1 MEFEAAAQRL
11 ARDQSKLANKRR
23 DNRILS
29 QKAKRQAD
37 IRKKQQEQMKNERLR
52 KQQQEEFIQSYMK
65 SCERALGIQSLGQ
78 QDAAFFEATSIYGN
92 GDKIALPPS
101 VLQHLTQQQSTTTNA
116 SPWTFRVG
124 ILNKDYTFPAS
135 SLLQTMTSPP
145 EDEDDD
151 TMEIDSD
158 DDDKDDTNDKAAY
171 LDELSHKYLSYTYAS
186 VVEFTQEEGHIGLPA
201 SIAARLL
208 VDGVSATRTMDP
220 AASSTTKQE
229 SDTNTNT
236 DMDMHDND
244 IDDDDEEKTPGHLAW
259 GAFDVPSLPIQVSLV
274 KLPQGRKCTVI
285 PTMEAIR
292 NGFHTLDNVKL
303 VLEQSLI
310 RTRATLSVGDVV
322 ATWHRGT
329 KFDLQVTSVTPSD
342 YQAIRIINTDLEV
355 DIGVNE
361 EFEQEVNNKQAQVKS
376 VDKEA
381 ATKKAS
387 VFDTSKG
394 HVLSGPSISRTMTES
409 EKPVALQPVDNLL
422 PEPPLDQME
431 GVCTVQLRGDGAS
444 GRRRFDVN
452 TATLKDLF
460 DYAATLSNDGS
471 AFQLVTRF
479 PRRVFSASESSSQ
492 TLADAGIAP
501 GQEMFMLEKL

>member
-1 MEFEAAAQRL
+1 M
-11 ARDQSKLANKRR
+11 
-23 DNRILS
+23 
-29 QKAKRQAD
+29 
-37 IRKKQQEQMKNERLR
+37 
-52 KQQQEEFIQSYMK
+52 
-65 SCERALGIQSLGQ
+65 
-78 QDAAFFEATSIYGN
+78 
-92 GDKIALPPS
+92 
-101 VLQHLTQQQSTTTNA
+101 
-116 SPWTFRVG
+116 G
-124 ILNKDYTFPAS
+124 ILNKDYTFPSS
-135 SLLQTMTSPP
+135 SLLQTMTPP
-145 EDEDDD
+145 PDEDDD

-158 DDDKDDTNDKAAY
+158 EDDNDDTNNKAAY

-220 AASSTTKQE
+220 AASSISLE
-229 SDTNTNT
+229 DSDTNTNT
-236 DMDMHDND
+236 DMDINND
-244 IDDDDEEKTPGHLAW
+244 IDDDDEEEKTPGHLAW

-274 KLPQGRKCTVI
+274 TLPQGRKCTVI

-361 EFEQEVNNKQAQVKS
+361 EFEQEVKQAQVKS

-394 HVLSGPSISRTMTES
+394 HVLSGPSVSRTMTES
-409 EKPVALQPVDNLL
+409 EKPVAPQPVDNLL
-422 PEPPLDQME
+422 PEPPLGQME

-479 PRRVFSASESSSQ
+479 PRRVFRASESSSQ